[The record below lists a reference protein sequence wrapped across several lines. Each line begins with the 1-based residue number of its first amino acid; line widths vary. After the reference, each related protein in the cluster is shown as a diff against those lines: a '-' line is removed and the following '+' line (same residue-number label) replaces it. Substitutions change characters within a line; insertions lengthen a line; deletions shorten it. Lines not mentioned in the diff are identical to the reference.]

1 MLKKRVCDRKESEYE
16 RKKDGVLERKYGDG
30 RSGDMGRRKN
40 TEMKYMETLKSAA
53 LILCFALFINILFWN
68 GQRMLLQRGIADE
81 VLRFHVLANSDSE
94 ADQNLKLA
102 VRDAVGSFMQEK
114 LTDVENLEECELV
127 VRQSLG
133 EIEEAAAETIA
144 ENGYDYD
151 VTAELEHTSFPV
163 KNYGSYTFPA
173 GDYEALRIVIGEG
186 NGHNWWCV
194 MYPNM
199 CFSDSMYEVV
209 DEEAGEKLRE
219 VLTTEEYE
227 KVLAEGDYQVRMKYF
242 SWLNPY
248 LEKLAEN

>member
-1 MLKKRVCDRKESEYE
+1 MTRKWIGYI
-16 RKKDGVLERKYGDG
+16 GVGSL
-30 RSGDMGRRKN
+30 MC
-40 TEMKYMETLKSAA
+40 AA
-53 LILCFALFINILFWN
+53 LGCGILYTRQARLRQEIS
-68 GQRMLLQRGIADE
+68 DK

-199 CFSDSMYEVV
+199 CFSNTMYEVI
-209 DEEAGEKLRE
+209 DEDARSSLKR
-219 VLTTEEYE
+219 VLSEDEYQQ
-227 KVLAEGDYQVRMKYF
+227 VLASGDYQVKFKSFEILKGLYD
-242 SWLNPY
+242 
-248 LEKLAEN
+248 EK

>member
-1 MLKKRVCDRKESEYE
+1 MARKWIGYI
-16 RKKDGVLERKYGDG
+16 GVGSL
-30 RSGDMGRRKN
+30 MC
-40 TEMKYMETLKSAA
+40 AA
-53 LILCFALFINILFWN
+53 FGCGILYTRQA
-68 GQRMLLQRGIADE
+68 RLQQTISDK

-114 LTDVENLEECELV
+114 LTAVENLEECELV

-163 KNYGSYTFPA
+163 KKYGSYTFPA

-194 MYPNM
+194 LYPNL
-199 CFSDSMYEVV
+199 CFLDKTCAVVSDEGKEDLKGVLT
-209 DEEAGEKLRE
+209 DEEYQL
-219 VLTTEEYE
+219 LTDNKEL
-227 KVLAEGDYQVRMKYF
+227 KVKWFFFGD
-242 SWLNPY
+242 
-248 LEKLAEN
+248 